1 MLGNFKEKLEVDHMV
16 SICRCCTYISQLERV
31 HFSSG
36 VGDLSSHVTPP
47 SSLRINSDIPSPM
60 SESSSISDYLSG
72 ELSPNGTGVVRQ
84 NSENGSDHAPSNGG
98 LLTPADASRAIY
110 ALSAA
115 VDRLFEHAANTLHLE
130 GLLSFLEALVYAS
143 KTQLFGTVVDRSS
156 NSPGGG
162 VPASTN
168 GQTPSFSTTLHLYRL
183 ADVILRS
190 AHNTSRPL
198 LHLMRAWAVIAPHFV
213 EVCVRENQ
221 FRFTC
226 LSSSSSVNYATSL
239 PLGTLWRDSS
249 ITELCLVRRFS

>member
-1 MLGNFKEKLEVDHMV
+1 MV
-16 SICRCCTYISQLERV
+16 SLCRCCTYISQLERV

-36 VGDLSSHVTPP
+36 VGDLSSHMTPP

-84 NSENGSDHAPSNGG
+84 NSENGSEHPASNGG

-143 KTQLFGTVVDRSS
+143 KTQLFGSVVDKSS
-156 NSPGGG
+156 NLPGRGA
-162 VPASTN
+162 PASSN

-190 AHNTSRPL
+190 ARNTSRPL

-213 EVCVRENQ
+213 EVCMRKNR
-221 FRFTC
+221 FRSRV
-226 LSSSSSVNYATSL
+226 LAV
-239 PLGTLWRDSS
+239 GVQWMM
-249 ITELCLVRRFS
+249 

>member
-1 MLGNFKEKLEVDHMV
+1 MV

-36 VGDLSSHVTPP
+36 VGDLSSHVTSP
-47 SSLRINSDIPSPM
+47 SSFRINSDIPSPM

-143 KTQLFGTVVDRSS
+143 KTQLFGSVVDKSS

-162 VPASTN
+162 VPASSN

-190 AHNTSRPL
+190 ARNTNRPL

-213 EVCVRENQ
+213 EVGMRENQ
-221 FRFTC
+221 FRSRVFQI
-226 LSSSSSVNYATSL
+226 NDATSL
-239 PLGTLWRDSS
+239 PLGTLWRDSF
-249 ITELCLVRRFS
+249 ITEHCLFWRFSLVK

>member
-1 MLGNFKEKLEVDHMV
+1 M
-16 SICRCCTYISQLERV
+16 

-36 VGDLSSHVTPP
+36 VGDLSSHMIPP
-47 SSLRINSDIPSPM
+47 NSLRINPDIPSPM

-72 ELSPNGTGVVRQ
+72 ELSPNGSGVVRQ
-84 NSENGSDHAPSNGG
+84 SSENGSEHAPSNGG

-143 KTQLFGTVVDRSS
+143 KTQLFGSVVDK

-162 VPASTN
+162 APVSSN
-168 GQTPSFSTTLHLYRL
+168 GQSPSFSTTLHLYRL

-190 AHNTSRPL
+190 ARNTSRPL
-198 LHLMRAWAVIAPHFV
+198 LHLMRAWAVIAPHFE
-213 EVCVRENQ
+213 EVSTVP
-221 FRFTC
+221 
-226 LSSSSSVNYATSL
+226 V
-239 PLGTLWRDSS
+239 
-249 ITELCLVRRFS
+249 

>member
-1 MLGNFKEKLEVDHMV
+1 M
-16 SICRCCTYISQLERV
+16 

-36 VGDLSSHVTPP
+36 VGDLSSHVTPL
-47 SSLRINSDIPSPM
+47 SSLRINSDIHSPM

-72 ELSPNGTGVVRQ
+72 DLSPNGTGVVRQ
-84 NSENGSDHAPSNGG
+84 NSENGSEHPASNGG

-143 KTQLFGTVVDRSS
+143 KTQLFGSVVDKNS

-162 VPASTN
+162 TPASSN

-190 AHNTSRPL
+190 ARNTSRPL

-213 EVCVRENQ
+213 EVRMREIR
-221 FRFTC
+221 FRSRV
-226 LSSSSSVNYATSL
+226 LAV
-239 PLGTLWRDSS
+239 
-249 ITELCLVRRFS
+249 EVQ